1 METPTT
7 VSCLSLLISRTC
19 RLSRMRSLRWEKS
32 LIRPPIRL
40 LSLAYLLSFKYWNF
54 LSAIFVYCHSESK
67 QTLLLTK
74 YSNTAS
80 RFVVA
85 VLMLAVSSG
94 FTVAHHACQM
104 EQKQCCDSMPSGGT
118 MDGTSPSQGPSVGST
133 ATSCCVSIVSGGSY
147 NFTALFEKQSKIES
161 QKFTLAPLQS
171 DFVACPSRANVD
183 VQFLTQ
189 SSQAASPPSVEK
201 YVLFAS
207 LLI

>member
-1 METPTT
+1 M
-7 VSCLSLLISRTC
+7 
-19 RLSRMRSLRWEKS
+19 
-32 LIRPPIRL
+32 
-40 LSLAYLLSFKYWNF
+40 
-54 LSAIFVYCHSESK
+54 
-67 QTLLLTK
+67 LLLTK

-85 VLMLAVSSG
+85 VLLLAVSSG

-104 EQKQCCDSMPSGGT
+104 EQKQCCDSMPFGGP
-118 MDGTSPSQGPSVGST
+118 MGGALPSPGPSVGS
-133 ATSCCVSIVSGGSY
+133 AAMSCCLSVVGGGL
-147 NFTALFEKQSKIES
+147 NNLTALFEKQIKIES
-161 QKFTLAPLQS
+161 QKSTLIPLHL
-171 DFVACPSRANVD
+171 DFVACASQPNVE